1 MALKCGII
9 GIANVGKSTLFNC
22 MSNTKAETS
31 SFAFTTNKS
40 NIGIVDVPDPRLYN
54 LENFQSTEK
63 IIPATVEIVDI
74 PGLARGANK
83 GEGVGNQF
91 LTDIRNTDALIHVLR
106 CFDDEELPHIEGSV
120 NPVRDIET
128 INLELQVKD
137 LESVEKKITRL
148 EKLAKIGDKDAK
160 RGIEVLQ
167 IYREHLENFQNAATA
182 PVGEADKKYI
192 DDLFL
197 LTVKP
202 VLYVC
207 NVDDASAT
215 AGNKYVNEVKAFL
228 NAGGE
233 EHAEGAGVEGTN
245 TDSGATGA
253 DAGATGAGAG
263 AAGADSGA
271 TGADAGA
278 GTGIAGEA
286 AGAGKA
292 AAGKS
297 AADKAAA
304 GKAATGKAAAGK
316 AGASDNQSDTGPEVL
331 VLAARLEAEIAEL
344 DKEDRAEFLSD
355 AGLAEPGVNKLI
367 RSAYAML
374 NLMSFFTVGPKEI
387 RAWTIKR
394 GMTAPQA
401 AGVIHSD
408 LERGFIRAEVMKYDD
423 FITLGSEA
431 KCKEAGKLAIEGKNY
446 VVKDGDILHIRF
458 NV

>member
-22 MSNTKAETS
+22 MSNTKVETS

-54 LENFQSTEK
+54 LENFQPTEK

-148 EKLAKIGDKDAK
+148 EKLAKTGDKDAK

-167 IYREHLENFQNAATA
+167 VYREHLENFQNAATA
-182 PVGEADKKYI
+182 PVGETDKKYI

-202 VLYVC
+202 ILYVC

-215 AGNKYVNEVKAFL
+215 TGNKYVDQVKEFL
-228 NAGGE
+228 GVATGTAVTGGGTP
-233 EHAEGAGVEGTN
+233 AEGAGSEAAFVGK
-245 TDSGATGA
+245 
-253 DAGATGAGAG
+253 AGAKVTGSRAEAGAG
-263 AAGADSGA
+263 P
-271 TGADAGA
+271 
-278 GTGIAGEA
+278 GTGPGTSTETTSGTA

-292 AAGKS
+292 GTEKGTS
-297 AADKAAA
+297 SGDPAD
-304 GKAATGKAAAGK
+304 
-316 AGASDNQSDTGPEVL
+316 SGPEVL
-331 VLAARLEAEIAEL
+331 VLAARLEEEIAEL
-344 DKEDRAEFLSD
+344 DKEDRAEFLAD
-355 AGLAEPGVNKLI
+355 AGLTEPGVNKLI

-374 NLMSFFTVGPKEI
+374 NLMSFFTVGPKEN